1 MRAHKSIPGL
11 TALAVAGNHVVL
23 LGWDMPADALR
34 SQGVL
39 GFAIRRTRHE
49 DGERTWLPGF
59 KTFQSVVPNPIPG
72 EPVSSFR
79 HPLQTF
85 QWADYDVEP
94 DKTYTYKIVAMGG
107 APGALVQGAG
117 VVLRVT
123 TERTDLGKHAV
134 FFNRGAV
141 GSQEYAR
148 LFQNRLPA
156 EVGPSAYD
164 WLSRG
169 LVESLERFIGQASAG
184 DELLGAFF
192 EFKNTR
198 IYAAL
203 TLALQR
209 GAAVRVLYDG
219 DSERKANEEALAG
232 SGLEPFTKARIHSGG
247 FAHNKFFVLR
257 QAGQSTQV
265 WTGSTN
271 LSENGIYGHS
281 NNAHWVRDAGIA
293 EQYHQYWNI
302 LDDDQTLKPTALR
315 AEPLSPLPAPPIQQ
329 AETIAIFSPRRSLAA
344 LDWYAERAFKTS
356 RALFATFAFGM
367 NKRFVP
373 SYDITDEALRFALME
388 KKGNGSTYQQQAAEI
403 DRIRKHP
410 NVTVA
415 VGHRI
420 ELNAFDRWLAE
431 LDKIVG
437 QAHVL
442 YVHTKYMLIDPLG
455 EQPTVIV
462 GSANFS
468 EASVDSN
475 DENMLVIQGNRAVAD
490 IYLGEFMRLF
500 AHYAFRESLSFK
512 GAVSPVAALRRKY
525 LLESPDWING
535 ERPGSGYFDSGSDR
549 ALRRRYFSGQAS
561 VRG

>member
-1 MRAHKSIPGL
+1 MRAHKSLPGL
-11 TALAVAGNHVVL
+11 TALAVAGNRVVL
-23 LGWDMPADALR
+23 LGWDMPADLLR

-39 GFAIRRTRHE
+39 GFAIRRLRHE
-49 DGERTWLPGF
+49 DGERTWLAGF
-59 KTFQSVVPNPIPG
+59 KTFQSVAPNPIPG

-85 QWADYDVEP
+85 QWADYSVEP
-94 DKTYTYKIVAMGG
+94 NKTYTYKIVAMTGS
-107 APGALVQGAG
+107 PDALVQGAG

-148 LFQNRLPA
+148 RFQNRLPA
-156 EVGPSAYD
+156 EVGQSAYD

-169 LVESLERFIGQASAG
+169 LVESLERFIAQAGAG

-192 EFKNTR
+192 EFKNSR
-198 IYAAL
+198 IYAAVKQASL
-203 TLALQR
+203 R
-209 GAAVRVLYDG
+209 GTSISVLYDG
-219 DSERKANEEALAG
+219 DSQRQANEEALAG
-232 SGLEPFTKARIHSGG
+232 SGITHLTKARIHSGN

-257 QAGQSTQV
+257 QAGQSSQV

-281 NNAHWVRDAGIA
+281 NNAHWVRDAA
-293 EQYHQYWNI
+293 VAKQYRQYWDI
-302 LDDDQTLKPTALR
+302 LNADLTRKPTALR
-315 AEPLSPLPAPPIQQ
+315 AEPLSPLPVPGVQ
-329 AETIAIFSPRRSLAA
+329 AETTALFSPRTPLGA
-344 LDWYAERAFKTS
+344 LDWYAQRAAETTG
-356 RALFATFAFGM
+356 ALFATFAFGM

-373 SYDITDEALRFALME
+373 SFDVTDNMLRFALME
-388 KKGNGSTYQQQAAEI
+388 KKGNGSTYRQQAEEI

-431 LDKIVG
+431 LDQITG
-437 QAHVL
+437 DAHVL

-455 EQPTVIV
+455 KHPIVIV

-468 EASVDSN
+468 EASTDTN
-475 DENMLVIQGNRAVAD
+475 DENMLVIQGNHAVAD

-512 GAVSPVAALRRKY
+512 GALSPTNALRRKY
-525 LLESPDWING
+525 LLETPQWIDG
-535 ERPGSGYFDSGSDR
+535 ERPGTGYFQTGSDR
-549 ALRRRYFSGQAS
+549 ALRRLYFSGQA
-561 VRG
+561 